1 MKHRAECTTFLSL
14 VQIYKQFLTPARKQ
28 GLQALQKTKLLTR
41 CEDLPAKQS
50 YALET
55 IRLNKLPSQQN
66 FTNSQKSMYIN
77 RYNRL
82 KTVKTQNR
90 QYFKLLHAQITEN
103 EHIKK
108 CFFMIFRLL
117 LILLYVKK
125 DNYHSVRRRY
135 KKRAT
140 EATLLLRCLSLWGWS
155 FFLLFSRLV
164 VMKNYT

>member
-1 MKHRAECTTFLSL
+1 MQQQCMKHRAECTTFLSL

-28 GLQALQKTKLLTR
+28 GLQALQNTKLLTR

-90 QYFKLLHAQITEN
+90 QYFKLLHAQISEN
-103 EHIKK
+103 EHIDKRFLQQRKK
-108 CFFMIFRLL
+108 I
-117 LILLYVKK
+117 
-125 DNYHSVRRRY
+125 
-135 KKRAT
+135 
-140 EATLLLRCLSLWGWS
+140 S
-155 FFLLFSRLV
+155 FFICNFAPDFANSKL
-164 VMKNYT
+164 